1 MLTRWVEK
9 MVPLRRLT
17 TIVMPHRGPRASL
30 RASKTVGVEHTKTT
44 SEENVGSKF
53 RSMSA
58 IQILKYGLKE
68 NLWKKKGWLFDLL
81 HREGI
86 IDGSRRSRK
95 ETSWAYYKSQIL
107 YIEAMQEAKDDAK
120 YDPRRL
126 REPSLR
132 LTAVPR
138 LAYTSAW

>member
-1 MLTRWVEK
+1 MLSGGRVEK
-9 MVPLRRLT
+9 MIPLRRLT

-30 RASKTVGVEHTKTT
+30 RTQKSIPTGQAEKTIAVEGV
-44 SEENVGSKF
+44 SRF

-86 IDGSRRSRK
+86 VDGAMKANESMSLTPASQVQVHRINNNFF
-95 ETSWAYYKSQIL
+95 TSIFYSKTPNLS
-107 YIEAMQEAKDDAK
+107 KNK
-120 YDPRRL
+120 F
-126 REPSLR
+126 
-132 LTAVPR
+132 
-138 LAYTSAW
+138 